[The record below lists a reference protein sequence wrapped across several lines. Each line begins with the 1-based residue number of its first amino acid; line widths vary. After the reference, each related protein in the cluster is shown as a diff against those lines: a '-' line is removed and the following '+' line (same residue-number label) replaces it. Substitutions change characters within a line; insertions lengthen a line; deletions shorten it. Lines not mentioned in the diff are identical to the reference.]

1 MTDEQV
7 VRFVKKEVEKGTDQ
21 QTIVTKL
28 LQKGVSAD
36 QMRRI
41 KKKYDAEQSQ
51 LGAVDLT
58 GSTGQQSG
66 TSRMRTAKEKAA
78 DEALKKRGFM
88 VRSQMEEKGRKP
100 LLEREQEPL

>member
-7 VRFVKKEVEKGTDQ
+7 VRFVKQEVEKGTDQ

-58 GSTGQQSG
+58 GSTEVKSG
-66 TSRMRTAKEKAA
+66 SSRMRTAKEKAA
-78 DEALKKRGFM
+78 DEAQKRKGFM
-88 VRSQMEEKGRKP
+88 I
-100 LLEREQEPL
+100 